1 MLVILFLGI
10 GLISEK
16 VFARIFIQ
24 AYFKLNSAD
33 NNSVLGEEGEKLCK
47 IGKFNALI
55 VKGLPSL
62 IGLGIFAAI
71 AFLSFTVFITI
82 PSQFLRL
89 FFLATLLTVTLIRL
103 IVILSQIVFS
113 PSVNAF
119 RILPLET
126 GMAQKLHSLFIWSAA
141 YIVFTLM
148 FSIVTYK
155 LGARLETMQLLQFLS
170 VSLLLFATILSA
182 ILFRKTVKNQLLK
195 VSDQKISWGRRTF
208 AGMWHILAIGYLIAI
223 WLLLL
228 QVDYTTNQQTSHS
241 AFFISFFIVPI
252 WLVLNR
258 LVQWLVEL
266 TGKTLKIYK
275 DKPPQQLS
283 EEELIQNEAGK
294 HFIKRCKTTA
304 RVLLIIVVTVWLA
317 KLWGYS
323 LPFLSRFTV
332 VFFDAAIIMTLSL
345 LFWQFISSWIERKI
359 QEATPEEEEADKQ
372 DDEWGA
378 GAVRGD
384 LLHYY
389 P

>member
-126 GMAQKLHSLFIWSAA
+126 GMAKNSTA
-141 YIVFTLM
+141 
-148 FSIVTYK
+148 FSS
-155 LGARLETMQLLQFLS
+155 GRQL
-170 VSLLLFATILSA
+170 T
-182 ILFRKTVKNQLLK
+182 
-195 VSDQKISWGRRTF
+195 
-208 AGMWHILAIGYLIAI
+208 
-223 WLLLL
+223 
-228 QVDYTTNQQTSHS
+228 
-241 AFFISFFIVPI
+241 
-252 WLVLNR
+252 
-258 LVQWLVEL
+258 
-266 TGKTLKIYK
+266 
-275 DKPPQQLS
+275 
-283 EEELIQNEAGK
+283 
-294 HFIKRCKTTA
+294 
-304 RVLLIIVVTVWLA
+304 
-317 KLWGYS
+317 
-323 LPFLSRFTV
+323 
-332 VFFDAAIIMTLSL
+332 
-345 LFWQFISSWIERKI
+345 
-359 QEATPEEEEADKQ
+359 
-372 DDEWGA
+372 
-378 GAVRGD
+378 
-384 LLHYY
+384 
-389 P
+389 